1 MHKFV
6 VHALSVPVK
15 TTKTI
20 SSMEKALMKPQF
32 CILNLLLLLEHRSHC
47 HSRCTYSAHASSR
60 QLTFVTYNPFVP
72 YYTCSHCLI
81 ITYYW
86 LLISAFFLALSLSPP
101 RPYFLRPIHPP
112 SALTHTRAR
121 APSALTACLARPPPP
136 PASPWTPSLT
146 SRTGE

>member
-86 LLISAFFLALSLSPP
+86 LLISAFFSRSLSLSSSSLFSPT
-101 RPYFLRPIHPP
+101 HP
-112 SALTHTRAR
+112 SSVRTHAHTRAR
-121 APSALTACLARPPPP
+121 AL
-136 PASPWTPSLT
+136 SPYGLPGAAAAAAGLPLDPLSNLKD
-146 SRTGE
+146 G